1 MSSFA
6 GRRAAHAQT
15 QAPSSGERP
24 YRGSAPFAEENAS
37 YFFGRE
43 PDRAR
48 VTEMLYEHRL
58 AVLHGPSGA
67 GKSSLLRAGIAGKLL
82 AEARSR
88 YAEGRSGLLVPI
100 VFSAWASDPRVAL
113 KRSIRAVLES
123 FRHRLASELPAGSL
137 KDAIQ
142 AAAQLLR
149 GELLIVLDQFEEYFL
164 ELNAAR
170 EHRLPA
176 WDLARILK
184 RTDGA
189 ARWLVCIR
197 SEALGE
203 LDRFGGRLPALIDTQ
218 TSIAHLDR
226 TAGREAIEAPIARWN
241 ELHSQ
246 RARQVSID
254 SGLIEAVLAGIAL
267 REAAPQGTSAGEAP
281 PTVQALGERI
291 QAPYLQIVMARL
303 WDAELNSESR
313 ALRLETLE
321 RLGGTRGILAEHL
334 NAAMATLTPHE
345 QSTAARALR
354 PLVTLSNA
362 GVSQLAEYAELPE
375 EDVRPVLEGL
385 AREPRILRPI
395 EGDAGYAIYN
405 EALAQP
411 ILRWCKRWDSRLR
424 GRGALKRVLATAGAT
439 ACILAAIALV
449 HGFSG
454 LELATLDARFSVRG
468 AQRPPANLVLVK
480 IDDASLR
487 GLNRE
492 WPLPRRIDAEA
503 IERIGEQHP
512 RVIAYDVDF
521 SGHNEPFK
529 ESEALL
535 EAISGSAPRVV
546 LAASEP
552 SPQGATDIL
561 GGAANLREVGAGV
574 GFSGF
579 PTDLGGAIRR
589 PLYFADGLRSFA
601 VVAAETAGARPVPPH
616 DFAHAWIDYY
626 GPSETIGSVSF
637 FDLLRRRLPPDLL
650 RGKVVVVGV
659 TSLAAGD
666 YHYVS
671 GPNRPFVSG
680 AEIQATAIENVLRGL
695 PLRDAPGWLT
705 LLAIAVF
712 VLVSAIA
719 GLRLRLRAML
729 AIALVLALAWLLAA
743 QLAFDGGRVLAVVYP
758 VGALLIGTLMAALVG
773 FTSSS
778 LRRGGGGTGCGA
790 GTRL

>member
-1 MSSFA
+1 MTRFA
-6 GRRAAHAQT
+6 SPRAA

-24 YRGSAPFAEENAS
+24 YRGSAPFTEEDAS

-48 VTEMLYEHRL
+48 MTEMLYEHRL

-67 GKSSLLRAGIAGKLL
+67 GKSSLLQAGVAGKLL

-100 VFSAWASDPRVAL
+100 VFSAWALDPRVAL
-113 KRSIRAVLES
+113 ERSIRAVLES
-123 FRHRLASELPAGSL
+123 FRHGLASELPGGSL
-137 KDAIQ
+137 EDAIQ
-142 AAAQLLR
+142 AAAPLLR

-164 ELNAAR
+164 ELHAAR

-176 WDLARILK
+176 WELERIVE
-184 RTDGA
+184 RTGGA
-189 ARWLVCIR
+189 TRWLVCIR

-226 TAGREAIEAPIARWN
+226 TAAREAIEAPVARWN

-254 SGLIEAVLAGIAL
+254 SGLIEAVLAGVAL
-267 REAAPQGTSAGEAP
+267 REPEPQRTSTDEAP
-281 PTVQALGERI
+281 PAVQALGECF
-291 QAPYLQIVMARL
+291 QAPYLQIVMTRL
-303 WDAELNSESR
+303 WDAELNSGSQV
-313 ALRLETLE
+313 LRLETLE
-321 RLGGTRGILAEHL
+321 RLAGTRGILAKHL
-334 NAAMATLTPHE
+334 DTAMATLTPHE

-362 GVSQLAEYAELPE
+362 SASQLAEYAELPE

-385 AREPRILRPI
+385 ARELRILRPI

-424 GRGALKRVLATAGAT
+424 GRGALRRVLATAGAT

-454 LELATLDARFSVRG
+454 LELATLDARFSIRG
-468 AQRPPANLVLVK
+468 KQRPPANLVLVK

-487 GLNRE
+487 SLNRE

-503 IERIGEQHP
+503 IEKIDEQHP
-512 RVIAYDVDF
+512 KVIAYDVDF
-521 SGHNEPFK
+521 SGHNEPIK

-535 EAISGSAPRVV
+535 EAISGAAPRVV

-561 GGAANLREVGAGV
+561 GGAANLREVGAWV

-589 PLYFADGLRSFA
+589 PLYLADGLRSFA
-601 VVAAETAGARPVPPH
+601 VVAAETASGRRVSPQ
-616 DFAHAWIDYY
+616 DFGRAWIDYY
-626 GPSETIGSVSF
+626 GPAETIGSLSF
-637 FDLLRRRLPPDLL
+637 FDVLRGRLPRDFL
-650 RGKVVVVGV
+650 RGKIIVVGV
-659 TSLAAGD
+659 TSPAAGD
-666 YHYVS
+666 YHFVS
-671 GPNRPFVSG
+671 GPGRPAMSG

-695 PLRDAPGWLT
+695 PLRDAPVWLT
-705 LLAIAVF
+705 LLAIAAF
-712 VLVSAIA
+712 VLLPALA
-719 GLRLRLRAML
+719 GLRFSLP
-729 AIALVLALAWLLAA
+729 VTLALALGVALLWILAA
-743 QLAFDGGRVLAVVYP
+743 QLAFERGSVLAVVYP
-758 VGALLIGTLMAALVG
+758 VGALLIATLMVGLVG
-773 FTSSS
+773 FTSST
-778 LRRGGGGTGCGA
+778 LRKGPRP
-790 GTRL
+790 RRS